1 MQRPARRRLQW
12 SIWVAAVALVAGA
25 VWASRGVR
33 PDEVARVAGAPTAS
47 PRVVSDLPV
56 LDRQPL
62 PSIES
67 AAGWLNS
74 PPLDDADL
82 RSKVVLVDFWT
93 YGCINCQHTLS
104 HVKAWY
110 ARYAPY
116 GLVLLS
122 VHTPEFAAEADPE
135 NVAEYV
141 EREGIEYPVAL
152 DPSRSIWRAW
162 DNHAWPAFYLY
173 DSTGRLRLVHLGE
186 GRYEA
191 TEDAI
196 RLLLGV
202 DAAVPRA
209 DV

>member
-1 MQRPARRRLQW
+1 MEPSVRHRLRW
-12 SIWVAAVALVAGA
+12 LTWVAAASLVGGA
-25 VWASRGVR
+25 VWVSRGVQ
-33 PDEVARVAGAPTAS
+33 PDDVTRAAGASSGSAL
-47 PRVVSDLPV
+47 VESDLPV
-56 LDRQPL
+56 LDSGPL

-67 AAGWLNS
+67 AQGWLNA
-74 PPLDDADL
+74 PPLTDLDL

-104 HVKAWY
+104 HVNAWH

-116 GLVLLS
+116 GLVLVS
-122 VHTPEFAAEADPE
+122 VHTPEFAAEADPD

-141 EREGIEYPVAL
+141 HREAIQYPVAL
-152 DPSRSIWRAW
+152 DPARTVWRAW

-173 DSTGRLRLVHLGE
+173 DTSGRLRLLHLGE

-202 DAAVPRA
+202 ASSVPRA

>member
-1 MQRPARRRLQW
+1 MR
-12 SIWVAAVALVAGA
+12 
-25 VWASRGVR
+25 
-33 PDEVARVAGAPTAS
+33 
-47 PRVVSDLPV
+47 
-56 LDRQPL
+56 
-62 PSIES
+62 
-67 AAGWLNS
+67 
-74 PPLDDADL
+74 
-82 RSKVVLVDFWT
+82 
-93 YGCINCQHTLS
+93 
-104 HVKAWY
+104 
-110 ARYAPY
+110 PY

-162 DNHAWPAFYLY
+162 DNHSWPAFYLY